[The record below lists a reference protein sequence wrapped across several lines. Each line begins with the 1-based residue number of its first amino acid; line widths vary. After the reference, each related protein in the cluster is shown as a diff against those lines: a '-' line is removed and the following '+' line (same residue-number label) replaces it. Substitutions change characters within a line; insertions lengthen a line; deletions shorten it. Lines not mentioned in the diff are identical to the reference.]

1 MILMAETRISAV
13 QVLGADGEITLGKEH
28 AGRAVAVSE
37 LEPGVWIVKVG
48 QFIPDSERWL
58 LDPVVQADLDEAIAW
73 ADQNPR
79 QTSDLQQIEEKL
91 LGELPADSGS
101 SRSE

>member
-1 MILMAETRISAV
+1 MVLMAESRISAV
-13 QVLGADGEITLGKEH
+13 QVLGAEGEIALGKEH

-58 LDPVVQADLDEAIAW
+58 LDPVVQADLDRALERAQSEPYTETNL
-73 ADQNPR
+73 DE
-79 QTSDLQQIEEKL
+79 LEERI
-91 LGELPADSGS
+91 LGGSRPDSIGS
-101 SRSE
+101 E